1 MDTKTH
7 LHSIITDMM
16 IKHGLDP
23 TEYRIRLRSRWSYW
37 TILEQQLVDRVS
49 LVEYGVLNITNR
61 VRRQF
66 VELVHL
72 LTYQEVKKGWNDSC
86 PAESG
91 EAFVDNR
98 CELHPNLTLFL
109 EAFIL
114 GIDAFD

>member
-49 LVEYGVLNITNR
+49 LVEYGVLNITGR
-61 VRRQF
+61 ISRQF

-72 LTYQEVKKGWNDSC
+72 LAYQEVKEGENESR

-91 EAFVDNR
+91 KAFVDNLR
-98 CELHPNLTLFL
+98 ELHPDLTLFP
-109 EAFIL
+109 EAF
-114 GIDAFD
+114 D